1 MRLAGHLHR
10 HPELTASNLLDFYFY
25 YVYGNL
31 SMAQGVGVDQLRALT
46 YVDSIRQ
53 DTGLSDTGEVGGLRL
68 MADRL
73 LWTAETSHQSSD
85 TEAAKTHNA

>member
-10 HPELTASNLLDFYFY
+10 RIQNSQQAIFY

-46 YVDSIRQ
+46 YVDTLRQ

-73 LWTAETSHQSSD
+73 LWRRHIKARTR
-85 TEAAKTHNA
+85 KPP